1 MKMSKNETEE
11 NYSRN
16 RKILI
21 VIGVFVAIF
30 LVASNVDIKI
40 ETKVGTDEYDNYF
53 ECVLKEMQQCP
64 SHCEKEAED
73 YCELLDYP

>member
-1 MKMSKNETEE
+1 MSENETEG

-40 ETKVGTDEYDNYF
+40 ETKVGTDEYATEY

-64 SHCEKEAED
+64 SDCRRQAKD
-73 YCELLDYP
+73 YCEELDLP